1 MLSSQRQVISFNNNN
16 ILHFTPHPVH
26 VHTVSVV
33 RGIEVSLTPYRLF
46 SMLAFT
52 YVGAMVASN
61 SSLSFIPYP
70 TQVRV
75 TILTAPLK

>member
-1 MLSSQRQVISFNNNN
+1 MPL
-16 ILHFTPHPVH
+16 LPHT
-26 VHTVSVV
+26 HTVSVV

-70 TQVRV
+70 TQVRD
-75 TILTAPLK
+75 TSILYPTPL